1 MSLRWFVFT
10 SILTLLFTTSGIWLE
25 SRLRPQPVAHAEVS
39 AAQQSGLDTTQ
50 STLQILVTGAVQ
62 NPGMYRLPAGSNI
75 QDLISAAGGAE
86 SSARLSSINLSQ
98 VLSAGQVIHIP
109 AIANPDAQTSPDQ
122 NSDSNKESTEE
133 KTKTAIKKTSK
144 ANKSSSHKVAINQAT
159 QSQIEELNGV
169 GPTLAKRILE
179 WRQRNGKFQ
188 SIQDLLKVKGIG
200 QKKLEKFQ
208 HQIEL

>member
-10 SILTLLFTTSGIWLE
+10 STLTLLFTTSGIWLE
-25 SRLRPQPVAHAEVS
+25 SRLRPQPVAHAEVN
-39 AAQQSGLDTTQ
+39 AAQDSHLDTTQ

-62 NPGMYRLPAGSNI
+62 NPGMYRLPAGSKT
-75 QDLISAAGGAE
+75 QDLISAAGGAD
-86 SSARLSSINLSQ
+86 SSARLSSVNLSQ
-98 VLSAGQVIHIP
+98 VLSAGQVIHVP
-109 AIANPDAQTSPDQ
+109 AIAHPDAQTSPEQPTD
-122 NSDSNKESTEE
+122 NTEE
-133 KTKTAIKKTSK
+133 KTKTASKKSPK
-144 ANKSSSHKVAINQAT
+144 ANPSSSRKVAINQAT
-159 QSQIEELNGV
+159 QAQIEELNGV